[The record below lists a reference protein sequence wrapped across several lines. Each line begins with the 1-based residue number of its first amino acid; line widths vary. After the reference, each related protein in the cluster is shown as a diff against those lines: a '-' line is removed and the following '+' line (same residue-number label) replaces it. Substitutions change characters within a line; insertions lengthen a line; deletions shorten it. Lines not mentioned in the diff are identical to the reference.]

1 MFDALTS
8 KRPYKEPLT
17 YGETMDILEAVRG
30 SHFDP
35 EVLDCFGLISEDIF
49 DNISQRYDDVL
60 RKELSNLIV
69 KYFSTEIT
77 GKL

>member
-1 MFDALTS
+1 VFDALTS

-17 YGETMDILEAVRG
+17 YRETMDILEAGRG

-35 EVLDCFGLISEDIF
+35 EVLDNFNKISKGMYE
-49 DNISQRYDDVL
+49 NVSQRYDDVL
-60 RKELSNLIV
+60 KNELSDLIV
-69 KYFSTEIT
+69 EYFSTEIT